1 MISMVTK
8 AKDLFYQY
16 YNQFMTWYNAADDVT
31 QIAVLVASGVTVLF
45 VLGIIFLSRLT
56 KC

>member
-1 MISMVTK
+1 MMSMVTK

-16 YNQFMTWYNAADDVT
+16 YNQFMTWYNAADDVI
-31 QIAVLVASGVTVLF
+31 QIAVLVVSGVTALF

>member
-1 MISMVTK
+1 MSMVTK

-16 YNQFMTWYNAADDVT
+16 YNQFMTWYNAADDVI
-31 QIAVLVASGVTVLF
+31 QIAVLVASGVTALF

>member
-1 MISMVTK
+1 MVTK

-16 YNQFMTWYNAADDVT
+16 YNQFMIWYNAADDVT

-45 VLGIIFLSRLT
+45 LLGIIFLSRLT

>member
-16 YNQFMTWYNAADDVT
+16 YNQFMIWYNAADDVT

-45 VLGIIFLSRLT
+45 LLGIIFLSRLT

>member
-1 MISMVTK
+1 MMSMVTK
-8 AKDLFYQY
+8 AKDFFYQY
-16 YNQFMTWYNAADDVT
+16 YNQFMTWYNAADDVI
-31 QIAVLVASGVTVLF
+31 QIAVLVVSGVTALF